1 MSLRASGVVVDGCF
15 QSVTGSSMALLRVLH
30 RVPGQVISRK
40 AMLDE
45 LPGGGTDTHAVEM
58 AVTRLRS
65 ALGDSKMIQT
75 VVKRGYRLAVDLE
88 YDENDSDDA

>member
-1 MSLRASGVVVDGCF
+1 MDNNVYI
-15 QSVTGSSMALLRVLH
+15 VTSAATGDQLIIDAANDAPTILAL
-30 RVPGQVISRK
+30 
-40 AMLDE
+40 LDE